1 MQRVFAFAELL
12 QNRGMGLRMKQ
23 MLINVAAFFAL
34 VSVGIADDVK
44 EEIVASSEMTVWLGG
59 TEIITASDVVEFALT
74 AFRDLPDNPTAEE
87 VRAAIQAAG
96 MKDENR
102 ILALINGADNPVA
115 AYQSFRQ
122 WAVARGDHSAVLA
135 SGHAG
140 DSFALG
146 AETLFENEPKVY
158 VSSAAMS
165 ASGTLEI
172 VVTVKDGETPKAV
185 ASEKVADMFE
195 VTSDLKDWTGD
206 ARLNPTVTDNT
217 KGVASPVRF
226 TVQPGNSTS
235 GKAFLRLRK

>member
-1 MQRVFAFAELL
+1 MTSLKRDFTVMLVMGAGLFAYADNASEEKVAFGEKIFWLGSGEIHAVKDERVFWL
-12 QNRGMGLRMKQ
+12 GP
-23 MLINVAAFFAL
+23 
-34 VSVGIADDVK
+34 D
-44 EEIVASSEMTVWLGG
+44 EIVEAFDL
-59 TEIITASDVVEFALT
+59 VEFALT
-74 AFRDLPDNPTAEE
+74 AFRDLPDNPTGEDIC
-87 VRAAIQAAG
+87 AAIQAAG
-96 MKDENR
+96 AKDENR